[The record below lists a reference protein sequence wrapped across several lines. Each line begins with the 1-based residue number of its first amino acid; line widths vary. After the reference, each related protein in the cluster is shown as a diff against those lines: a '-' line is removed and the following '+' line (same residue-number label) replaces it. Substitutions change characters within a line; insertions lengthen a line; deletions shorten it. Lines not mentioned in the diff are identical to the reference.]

1 GFRQGGIAMQCQAGT
16 VPTRDRQQRRNERN
30 LIVVGQ
36 ILFPHAHPAATGR
49 KRCPYDI
56 GERPPR
62 LMSGGD
68 EEERRNGKLHGHSFI
83 VVSASEARTAIHPR
97 DLRRRES
104 CGQYRARSGY
114 ELRERAFGAVGSGAT
129 VITSPRGRIAG
140 STAPHGRASVCGRPS
155 APIGRPR
162 RQRACSWPC

>member
-1 GFRQGGIAMQCQAGT
+1 
-16 VPTRDRQQRRNERN
+16 
-30 LIVVGQ
+30 

-62 LMSGGD
+62 LMSVGD
-68 EEERRNGKLHGHSFI
+68 EEERRIGELHGPPFL
-83 VVSASEARTAIHPR
+83 VVPASEARTAIHPR
-97 DLRRRES
+97 GLRMTERCDPTSALWSRI
-104 CGQYRARSGY
+104 CA
-114 ELRERAFGAVGSGAT
+114 ERAFGAAGSVAT

-162 RQRACSWPC
+162 RQRACS